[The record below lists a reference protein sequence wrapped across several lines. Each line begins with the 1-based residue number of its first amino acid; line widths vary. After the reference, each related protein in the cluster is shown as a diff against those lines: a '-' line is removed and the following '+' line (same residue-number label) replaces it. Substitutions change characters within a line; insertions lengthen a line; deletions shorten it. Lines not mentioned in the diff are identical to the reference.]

1 MANDSGFGRLTQAW
15 QVSHSTD
22 VVELAKR
29 GFGALARRAGWPVA
43 ADRGRV
49 LWLHADMASFTN
61 PSHPATLASLRS
73 AGLTYR
79 IGGLVPAL
87 TEDLERLLQHH
98 RPRLLVADVQW
109 CNIVGPRV
117 LRQLHRHMPHI
128 DWILCWDEVSPRWLE
143 TLVCTGARGAVM
155 DDADEA
161 ELARTFDAVLA
172 GEVWLPRRVL
182 QWLYATI
189 VDAPS
194 HVEGESTQPFSSS
207 LPATDSR
214 LTAREAEVVN
224 LLRQGLT
231 NHQIGD
237 RLGVSIN
244 TVKKHVASA
253 YEKRGIRSR
262 RQTLE

>member
-1 MANDSGFGRLTQAW
+1 VADDSGFGRLSQAW
-15 QVSHSTD
+15 QVSRSVG
-22 VVELAKR
+22 VVELARR
-29 GFGALARRAGWPVA
+29 GIDSLARRAGWPGA
-43 ADRGRV
+43 ANRGSV
-49 LWLHADMASFTN
+49 LWLHADLSTFSD
-61 PSHPATLASLRS
+61 PSHASTLSSLRS
-73 AGLTYR
+73 ASLTYR
-79 IGGLVPAL
+79 IVGVVPAL
-87 TEDLERLLQHH
+87 TEDLEGLLRRYQ
-98 RPRLLVADVQW
+98 PRLVVADVQW
-109 CNIVGPRV
+109 CEIVGPRV
-117 LRQLHRHMPHI
+117 LRQLHRHLPSI

-155 DDADEA
+155 DDADETD
-161 ELARTFDAVLA
+161 LVRTFDAVLA

-189 VDAPS
+189 VETPTT
-194 HVEGESTQPFSSS
+194 EGESTQPFSSS

-214 LTAREAEVVN
+214 LTMREAEVAS

-231 NHQIGD
+231 NREIGE

-262 RQTLE
+262 RQTLG

>member
-1 MANDSGFGRLTQAW
+1 VGNDSGFGRLSQAW
-15 QVSHSTD
+15 QVSSKTD
-22 VVELAKR
+22 VVELAMR
-29 GFGALARRAGWPVA
+29 GIGALARRAGWPVA
-43 ADRGRV
+43 ADRGSV
-49 LWLHADMASFTN
+49 LWLHADMAGFTT
-61 PSHPATLASLRS
+61 PARPTTLASLRN

-109 CNIVGPRV
+109 CDIVGPRV
-117 LRQLHRHMPHI
+117 LRQLHRHMPQM

-155 DDADEA
+155 DDADEE

-189 VDAPS
+189 VDAS
-194 HVEGESTQPFSSS
+194 AHVEGESTQPFSSS

-214 LTAREAEVVN
+214 LTMREAEVVS

-231 NHQIGD
+231 NREIGH
-237 RLGVSIN
+237 RLGVSVN